1 MIEEEAARAAR
12 YSDLFGEKQEHSDDL
27 ALCPICAT
35 IGLVR
40 ESHPEVLDH
49 LKAAARELMLAAE
62 ALLDAGL
69 AHVEPTEAPGAP
81 DKPAAGSAGTVRSA
95 AGSAGNVRHI
105 DLA

>member
-12 YSDLFGEKQEHSDDL
+12 YSDLFGDKQEHADDL

-69 AHVEPTEAPGAP
+69 AHVDGAPGAP
-81 DKPAAGSAGTVRSA
+81 EKPADG
-95 AGSAGNVRHI
+95 AGNVRHI